1 MKTPLER
8 RPGSMKNFLPDHLKH
23 IDAGKAVGSK
33 ENKENLTLA
42 KDIHLIPGLRKNG
55 HPRQ

>member
-8 RPGSMKNFLPDHLKH
+8 RPGSMKNFFLDHVKH

-33 ENKENLTLA
+33 ENK
-42 KDIHLIPGLRKNG
+42 
-55 HPRQ
+55 